1 MLTADP
7 IDETR
12 TPAVSPSDGG
22 WYDPDSVV
30 FQADANQADRDGSQH
45 PDDGDVRSPAL
56 ARARGRS
63 GHGIELAAA
72 LTRR

>member
-30 FQADANQADRDGSQH
+30 FQADAERADRGGSRHLDG
-45 PDDGDVRSPAL
+45 PEVRSPVL
-56 ARARGRS
+56 AGSRGRS
-63 GHGIELAAA
+63 GHEIELPAA